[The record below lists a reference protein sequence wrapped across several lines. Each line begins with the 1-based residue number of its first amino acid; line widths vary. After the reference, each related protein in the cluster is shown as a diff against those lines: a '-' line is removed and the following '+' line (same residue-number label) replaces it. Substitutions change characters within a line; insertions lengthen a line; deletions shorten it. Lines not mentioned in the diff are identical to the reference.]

1 MTFSDRY
8 APDTTVGP
16 SYPSAFGITFTPTIS
31 GIAIAVAGVAAAG
44 WLAVNFI
51 GPKFAEMQELNSS
64 IAQKQQNLSG
74 KQQTVKDIQAIVA
87 RVNQAQ
93 ARNQDVRSLF
103 STQQA
108 LDTLLLDL
116 NRIIVASNAQLQRFV
131 PDYASSGTLAD
142 SSLGPEL
149 NNKLKR
155 QVTDVAFEGSFTQTL
170 AIMRAIDRLQTVLV
184 LRDFK
189 MSLKPAGSGPNATA
203 NNLVTC
209 SFKLY
214 AYVPLTDEELAAV
227 RAQQAAASQASQAKP
242 AGSAPAQ

>member
-1 MTFSDRY
+1 MTFSERY
-8 APDTTVGP
+8 TPDASGP
-16 SYPSAFGITFTPTIS
+16 SYPTAFGITFTPLIS
-31 GIAIAVAGVAAAG
+31 GALIGVAGAAAAG
-44 WLAVNFI
+44 WLALTFV
-51 GPKFAEMQELNSS
+51 GPKLAEMQELNSS
-64 IAQKQQNLSG
+64 IEQKQQTLDS
-74 KQQTVKDIQAIVA
+74 KQKTVRDVQAVVA

-93 ARNQDVRSLF
+93 VRNKEVRGLF

-131 PDYASSGTLAD
+131 PDYASSGILTD

-149 NNKLKR
+149 NSKLKR
-155 QVTDVAFEGSFTQTL
+155 RVTDVAFEGSFNQTL

-189 MSLKPAGSGPNATA
+189 MSLKPLGSGPAA
-203 NNLVTC
+203 ASNNTVTC

-227 RAQQAAASQASQAKP
+227 RAQQAAAANQAKP
-242 AGSAPAQ
+242 ANGAPAQ